1 MIGSIILALIVG
13 AIIGLVAR
21 LVMPG
26 KQDIGMVA
34 TVLVGALGGLIGSAV
49 ASQFGYHN
57 ANGGV
62 AWIPFFI
69 GVAAAVVLIAIYES
83 VMGRRRPASW
93 VGVAPASWVGV
104 AAPASWVGV
113 PVPGCLGSS
122 LEPKARRCPDS
133 RATVVDGFA
142 LAHPRLLSPDAANRH
157 FTCLRLVCGIARL
170 PTSIPGLCHGFGNAA
185 RAAGRRAL
193 RRTSSATPCVGR
205 CSCTRPSSPTS
216 PGRA

>member
-26 KQDIGMVA
+26 KQDIGMVT
-34 TVLVGALGGLIGSAV
+34 TVLIGALGGLIGSAV

-83 VMGRRRPASW
+83 VMGRR
-93 VGVAPASWVGV
+93 GGT
-104 AAPASWVGV
+104 GM
-113 PVPGCLGSS
+113 L
-122 LEPKARRCPDS
+122 
-133 RATVVDGFA
+133 
-142 LAHPRLLSPDAANRH
+142 
-157 FTCLRLVCGIARL
+157 
-170 PTSIPGLCHGFGNAA
+170 
-185 RAAGRRAL
+185 GRRGGIMGRRGGTGIMGRRGGTGIMG
-193 RRTSSATPCVGR
+193 RRTR
-205 CSCTRPSSPTS
+205 TRWPW
-216 PGRA
+216 

>member
-26 KQDIGMVA
+26 KQDIGMVT

-83 VMGRRRPASW
+83 VMGRR
-93 VGVAPASWVGV
+93 GGT
-104 AAPASWVGV
+104 GM
-113 PVPGCLGSS
+113 L
-122 LEPKARRCPDS
+122 
-133 RATVVDGFA
+133 
-142 LAHPRLLSPDAANRH
+142 
-157 FTCLRLVCGIARL
+157 
-170 PTSIPGLCHGFGNAA
+170 
-185 RAAGRRAL
+185 GRRGGIMGRRGGTGIMGRRGGTGIMG
-193 RRTSSATPCVGR
+193 RRTR
-205 CSCTRPSSPTS
+205 TRWPW
-216 PGRA
+216 

>member
-26 KQDIGMVA
+26 KQDIGMVT
-34 TVLVGALGGLIGSAV
+34 TVLIGALGGLIGSVV

-83 VMGRRRPASW
+83 VMGRRTRP
-93 VGVAPASWVGV
+93 GI
-104 AAPASWVGV
+104 
-113 PVPGCLGSS
+113 LG
-122 LEPKARRCPDS
+122 RRGG
-133 RATVVDGFA
+133 T
-142 LAHPRLLSPDAANRH
+142 
-157 FTCLRLVCGIARL
+157 GILGRRGGTRL
-170 PTSIPGLCHGFGNAA
+170 PW
-185 RAAGRRAL
+185 
-193 RRTSSATPCVGR
+193 
-205 CSCTRPSSPTS
+205 
-216 PGRA
+216 